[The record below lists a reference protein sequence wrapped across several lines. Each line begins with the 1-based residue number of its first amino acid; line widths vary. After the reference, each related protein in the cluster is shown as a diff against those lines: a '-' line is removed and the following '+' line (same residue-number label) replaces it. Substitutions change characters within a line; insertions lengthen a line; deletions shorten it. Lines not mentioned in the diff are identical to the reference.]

1 MDPGHPGLVS
11 MPPDR
16 WNTNSTMNRPAK
28 SCYICIVLFRHQ
40 AGNHRH
46 FHWEQPAKS
55 LMLVHPGLAEVHQHT
70 FACQFD
76 MCMVG
81 NLKDTQNGL
90 HMKKD
95 MTILTTRQHVYQHL
109 HGMTCHHQH
118 DHQPIEGSVMTKQG
132 LMLRTQYSAI
142 YPRKFARTIV
152 QLIRQDTTSMFAITT
167 QRQRSS
173 FVRSELV
180 TPAGRPEQEAKRRR
194 LDGKQSSPPTLE
206 QFQILMKSI
215 DNQLKRVGKQE
226 ISYGPTCQLIQ
237 EVFPDKKIVRILAS
251 RGTDRTL
258 GPPTGLTG
266 DEAPFRRTIMLH
278 RVSQDIKYER
288 HWEQWTSL
296 SNRPAH
302 PCRINITVFAR
313 DHVTNASSSC
323 QPTETVFPPP
333 IPVSPAEMPVA
344 PPMQD
349 SDRPAPDTTT
359 GAKAP
364 EPETAGDCP
373 LTKPVEQ
380 TFRFHT
386 SPKWEQQQIIHMHK
400 NLGHPSNDRLS
411 KALQTA
417 GYRADVSQAA
427 LELKCAVCSKW

>member
-1 MDPGHPGLVS
+1 MS
-11 MPPDR
+11 WR
-16 WNTNSTMNRPAK
+16 NRDWCLGPN
-28 SCYICIVLFRHQ
+28 I
-40 AGNHRH
+40 
-46 FHWEQPAKS
+46 QPFT
-55 LMLVHPGLAEVHQHT
+55 LE
-70 FACQFD
+70 
-76 MCMVG
+76 
-81 NLKDTQNGL
+81 
-90 HMKKD
+90 
-95 MTILTTRQHVYQHL
+95 
-109 HGMTCHHQH
+109 
-118 DHQPIEGSVMTKQG
+118 
-132 LMLRTQYSAI
+132 
-142 YPRKFARTIV
+142 KFARTIV
-152 QLIRQDTTSMFAITT
+152 QLIRRDTTSVFAITT

-206 QFQILMKSI
+206 QHQVLMKSI
-215 DNQLKRVGKQE
+215 DNQPKRVGKQE
-226 ISYGPTCQLIQ
+226 ISHGPTCQLIQ
-237 EVFPDKKIVRILAS
+237 EVFPDKKIVRILAC
-251 RGTDRTL
+251 RGTE
-258 GPPTGLTG
+258 TG

-313 DHVTNASSSC
+313 DHVTNASSRDCFSTTDSRKPSRNAC
-323 QPTETVFPPP
+323 SHLLQDRDRPAPQPTETVFPSP

-349 SDRPAPDTTT
+349 SGRPAPDTTT

-380 TFRFHT
+380 TFRFHS
-386 SPKWEQQQIIHMHK
+386 SPKLM
-400 NLGHPSNDRLS
+400 GT
-411 KALQTA
+411 TA
-417 GYRADVSQAA
+417 DNPYA
-427 LELKCAVCSKW
+427 

>member
-1 MDPGHPGLVS
+1 M
-11 MPPDR
+11 
-16 WNTNSTMNRPAK
+16 
-28 SCYICIVLFRHQ
+28 II
-40 AGNHRH
+40 
-46 FHWEQPAKS
+46 
-55 LMLVHPGLAEVHQHT
+55 
-70 FACQFD
+70 
-76 MCMVG
+76 
-81 NLKDTQNGL
+81 NL
-90 HMKKD
+90 
-95 MTILTTRQHVYQHL
+95 
-109 HGMTCHHQH
+109 
-118 DHQPIEGSVMTKQG
+118 EGSVMTKQG

-152 QLIRQDTTSMFAITT
+152 QLIRQDTTNVFAITT

-226 ISYGPTCQLIQ
+226 ISHGPTCQLIQ
-237 EVFPDKKIVRILAS
+237 EVFPDKKIVRILAC
-251 RGTDRTL
+251 RGTE
-258 GPPTGLTG
+258 TG

-344 PPMQD
+344 PSMQD

-364 EPETAGDCP
+364 EPETA
-373 LTKPVEQ
+373 L
-380 TFRFHT
+380 
-386 SPKWEQQQIIHMHK
+386 
-400 NLGHPSNDRLS
+400 
-411 KALQTA
+411 
-417 GYRADVSQAA
+417 
-427 LELKCAVCSKW
+427 